1 MDKFQ
6 ASFEILHFLS
16 AIDGEVSDS
25 ELDII
30 IGFLKSNQ
38 GKIDFDP
45 GKVIKSINLLN
56 LDGKI
61 DELKRAA
68 LIFKDTSSAQD
79 RIILLDFALSLIA
92 ADGKITEEESK
103 LFNILG
109 NTWNIDIK
117 SYLES
122 KQ

>member
-6 ASFEILHFLS
+6 ASFEILYFLS
-16 AIDGEVSDS
+16 SVDGEVSDS
-25 ELDII
+25 ELDIVI
-30 IGFLKSNQ
+30 SFLKANQ

-45 GKVIKSINLLN
+45 GKVIQSINLLN
-56 LDGKI
+56 VDGII
-61 DELKRAA
+61 DEISQAA
-68 LIFKDTSSAQD
+68 LVFKGTSSAQD
-79 RIILLDFALSLIA
+79 RITLLDFALNLIA
-92 ADGKITEEESK
+92 ADGKITEEESR

-117 SYLES
+117 SYLTS

>member
-6 ASFEILHFLS
+6 ASFEILYFLS

-25 ELDII
+25 EIDII
-30 IGFLKSNQ
+30 IDFLKANQ

-45 GKVIKSINLLN
+45 GEVIQSINLLN
-56 LDGKI
+56 LDGI
-61 DELKRAA
+61 LDELRRAA
-68 LIFKDTSSAQD
+68 LVFKGASSAQD
-79 RIILLDFALSLIA
+79 RVILLDFALSLIA

-109 NTWNIDIK
+109 NTWDIDIK
-117 SYLES
+117 SYLKS

>member
-6 ASFEILHFLS
+6 ASFEILYFLS

-25 ELDII
+25 ELDIVI
-30 IGFLKSNQ
+30 SFLKANQ

-45 GKVIKSINLLN
+45 GKVIQSINLLN
-56 LDGKI
+56 LDGVI

-68 LIFKDTSSAQD
+68 LIFKDNSSARD
-79 RIILLDFALSLIA
+79 RIILLDFALDLIA
-92 ADGKITEEESK
+92 ADGKVTEEESK

-109 NTWNIDIK
+109 NIWNIDIK
-117 SYLES
+117 SYLSS